1 MGNKQTEARL
11 CVGEGFDSEERS
23 GRRSRGEQLLKS
35 EGHQVQMFD
44 VTGVREMHSGYTAP
58 TKSVHMFS
66 DLWVFTPTPTFFAF
80 VVEIL
85 FLSCEV
91 VIMVKAGD

>member
-1 MGNKQTEARL
+1 MGNKQTNRL
-11 CVGEGFDSEERS
+11 CVGAGFDSEERS

-44 VTGVREMHSGYTAP
+44 VTGVRAMHSGYTAP
-58 TKSVHMFS
+58 TKPVHMFS
-66 DLWVFTPTPTFFAF
+66 DLWVLTPPTPTFFAF
-80 VVEIL
+80 IVEVL

-91 VIMVKAGD
+91 VIMVKEGD